1 MQQHSGSEHYTDI
14 RTLCMHLRSVTHL
27 IYKAYYVDVHE
38 VCAVHTCI
46 QGIYVDVC
54 KVCAVHTCIQGIYV
68 DVCKVCAVH
77 TCIQGIYVDVC
88 KVYTVYLKEYNGRC
102 VLAGVLGCAET

>member
-14 RTLCMHLRSVTHL
+14 CTLCMHLQSVTHL

-54 KVCAVHTCIQGIYV
+54 KVCAVHIQGIYV
-68 DVCKVCAVH
+68 DVRE
-77 TCIQGIYVDVC
+77 
-88 KVYTVYLKEYNGRC
+88 VYTVYLKEYNGRC